1 MKYILLLFCIGY
13 ATLAN
18 AQLRPANKIVEKNRV
33 KTEAYDMVWY
43 MLRDTA
49 KFEIGKVSSRL
60 IDSKDKITLITT
72 VAMKGTKG
80 IWVDSSTCQKATFS
94 PIRHTSYNAQRDII
108 LNFGPIVTG
117 VYTDKRQGKKT
128 VISDTT
134 QTTYFDSNFYPTL
147 IRWLPLKE
155 GFTQKLAIYDYNPSA
170 KIGVITASIT
180 GVSSGQHTTQK
191 NGSKEVWVVTVTD
204 EISNGTSTYFI
215 DKTDRK
221 LWKQTMEAGKGRAM
235 MMIAVE

>member
-1 MKYILLLFCIGY
+1 M
-13 ATLAN
+13 
-18 AQLRPANKIVEKNRV
+18 
-33 KTEAYDMVWY
+33 
-43 MLRDTA
+43 
-49 KFEIGKVSSRL
+49 
-60 IDSKDKITLITT
+60 
-72 VAMKGTKG
+72 
-80 IWVDSSTCQKATFS
+80 DSSTCQKATFS

-180 GVSSGQHTTQK
+180 GVSSDQHTTQK
-191 NGSKEVWVVTVTD
+191 NGLKEVWVVTVTD

-235 MMIAVE
+235 MMMTVE